1 MTVLARLD
9 AWRTTGAIGDAQHD
23 TLAALTRR
31 DPFSIFIELN
41 ALLYLGVLS
50 FAAGVAWSVAT
61 YSARLGDAAIL
72 STLTAAF
79 AAALYYCF
87 THGLP
92 YSHGE
97 VEHPGAAFDYVLY
110 LGCLIFASDLGYVES
125 RFHPFGA
132 DWDHTLL
139 VAAAMFFA
147 LAYRFDNRFVLS
159 LALSSLGAW
168 FGVRVAR
175 FGLLFDGSLR
185 GSALAYGTLVVACGT
200 ALHRAGIK
208 KHFFETYLHVAA
220 HVLFIALVSGAAE
233 WDGGLESAIYLAALI
248 GLAALAIVQGTR
260 FKRFVFVVY
269 GVVYAYAGVT
279 GRVLPSLHGEGE
291 FFAYFAVTGT
301 LVVVALVV
309 LSRRF
314 GRDA

>member
-9 AWRTTGAIGDAQHD
+9 AWRTAGAIGDAQHD
-23 TLAALTRR
+23 ALAALTRR
-31 DPFSIFIELN
+31 DPFSIFLELN

-87 THGLP
+87 TRGLP
-92 YSHGE
+92 YGHGE

-139 VAAAMFFA
+139 VAAALFFA

-175 FGLLFDGSLR
+175 VGVLFDGSPR
-185 GSALAYGTLVVACGT
+185 ASALAYGTLVVACGT

-208 KHFFETYLHVAA
+208 KHFLETYLHVAA

-233 WDGGLESAIYLAALI
+233 RNGGAGSAIYLAALI

-279 GRVLPSLHGEGE
+279 GRVLPALHGAGE